1 MSQKLTCVGK
11 RITQKDVLLKATGEA
26 RYVPDVR
33 LPGMLWGK
41 VLHSPYPHA
50 KIKKIDK
57 SKAEKLPGVAAV
69 ITVEDAPK
77 ILWARSFRDMP
88 MAPSGALQRADEYI
102 LADKAR
108 YVGDPVAAIAAVDEK
123 TAEEAL
129 ELIEVDY
136 EQLPFVLDPFEAI
149 KPGAPL
155 VHDYAKNN
163 MAVHLTPPPFLVKG
177 DVEKGFAESDVV
189 VEEKFFVSKQVACQM
204 ETQSC
209 VASVDSSGKITCYSP
224 CQLAHPF
231 RRELGK
237 MFNVPVGK
245 INVINPFVGGSFGCR
260 LSCHNEP
267 ICVLLSMKTHKPV
280 KLVYSKEE
288 DFISIDTRTPHY
300 YTVKMGFKK
309 DGTLNAMNL
318 DVTTWAGGYL
328 SRAQLAGGITLIWGL
343 GHYRCPNMNGSCDV
357 IYTNTT
363 VAGAGRGFGNPAI
376 MWGVEEVVDMAA
388 EKLGMNPVELRLKNT
403 KQTGEM
409 ANMGLPIESSY
420 IDDCIREGARA
431 IGWDE
436 KRGKNKGGNGT
447 LKRGVGMAT
456 MTHCSGAWPL
466 LIEHSN
472 AFIKF
477 NEDGTADLTVNPG
490 SPGTHIWGTLSQ
502 IAAEGLGIPVEDIY
516 IVTGETDKTMF
527 DLGSHASRSTYVT
540 GNAVLEAARLAKK
553 QLLERAG
560 KILSESPDDLDIRDR
575 QIYVKSNPEKKTSVA
590 NVCSQA
596 IYNLK
601 GDSMNISGKS
611 SWCSH
616 YNSIP
621 TAAYFAEVEVDTETG
636 EVKILNFVTAVDC
649 GKAINPMTVEG
660 QCEGGV
666 QQGVGYGLT
675 EDYVI
680 NKNTGA
686 VESNNFTSY
695 KMPGTMDMPET
706 TKTIIIDKPD
716 PKGPFGAKGVGEPG
730 LVGVAPAI
738 GNAIHDA
745 VGVWMK
751 DLPAT
756 PEKILKALMEKSPQ
770 QD

>member
-1 MSQKLTCVGK
+1 MSQKFTYVGQS
-11 RITQKDVLLKATGEA
+11 ITQKDVLLKATGEA
-26 RYVPDVR
+26 RYVPDVK

-50 KIKKIDK
+50 NIKKVDK

-69 ITVEDAPK
+69 LTVEDTPK

-88 MAPSGALQRADEYI
+88 MAPSGALQRSDEYI
-102 LADKAR
+102 LSDKAR
-108 YVGDPVAAIAAVDEK
+108 YVGDPIAAVAAVDEK

-129 ELIEVDY
+129 ELIDIEY
-136 EQLPFVLDPFEAI
+136 EQLPFVIDPLEAI
-149 KPGAPL
+149 KPGAP
-155 VHDYAKNN
+155 VIHDYAKDNV
-163 MAVHLTPPPFLVKG
+163 AVNIAPPPWLATG

-189 VEEKFFVSKQVACQM
+189 IEEKFFASKQVACQM

-209 VASVDSSGKITCYSP
+209 VANVDASGKVTCYSP

-237 MFNVPVGK
+237 MFNIPVGK
-245 INVINPFVGGSFGCR
+245 INVVSPFVGGSFGCR

-267 ICVLLSMKTHKPV
+267 ICVLLAMKTHKPV

-288 DFISIDTRTPHY
+288 DFISIDTRTPDY

-309 DGTLNAMNL
+309 DGTLHAMTL
-318 DVTTWAGGYL
+318 DVNTWAGGYL
-328 SRAQLAGGITLIWGL
+328 SRAQLAGGITFTWGL
-343 GHYRCPNMNGSCDV
+343 GHYRCPNMNGTGKV

-363 VAGAGRGFGNPAI
+363 VAGAMRGFGNPEI
-376 MWGVEEVVDMAA
+376 MWGIEEVVDMAA
-388 EKLGMNPVELRLKNT
+388 EKLGIDPTELRLKNT
-403 KQTGEM
+403 RQTGEM

-420 IDDCIREGARA
+420 IDDCIREGAKA
-431 IGWDE
+431 IDWSE
-436 KRGKNKGGNGT
+436 KRGKNKGGKGT

-477 NEDGTADLTVNPG
+477 NEDGTVDLTTNPG

-502 IAAEGLGIPVEDIY
+502 IAAEVLGIPVEDIY
-516 IVTGETDKTMF
+516 MVTGETDKTMF
-527 DLGSHASRSTYVT
+527 ELGSHASRTTYVC
-540 GNAVLEAARLAKK
+540 GNAVKEAAQLARK
-553 QLLERAG
+553 QLLERAA
-560 KILSESPDDLDIRDR
+560 KMLSESPDDLDVKDK
-575 QIYVKSNPEKKTSVA
+575 QIYVKPNPRKKISVA
-590 NVCSQA
+590 DVCFDA

-601 GDSMNISGKS
+601 GDSLNISGKS

-621 TAAYFAEVEVDTETG
+621 TSAYFAEVEVDTETG
-636 EVKILNFVTAVDC
+636 QVKILDFISAVDC
-649 GKAINPMTVEG
+649 GTAINPMTVEG
-660 QCEGGV
+660 QCEGGI
-666 QQGVGYGLT
+666 QEGVGYGLT

-680 NKNTGA
+680 NKNTGV
-686 VESNNFTSY
+686 VESDNFTTY
-695 KMPGTMDMPET
+695 KMPGTMDMPEK
-706 TKTIIIDKPD
+706 TKIIIIDKPD

-745 VGVWMK
+745 TGIWIR

-756 PEKILKALMEKSPQ
+756 PEKILKALKEKSSQ
-770 QD
+770 